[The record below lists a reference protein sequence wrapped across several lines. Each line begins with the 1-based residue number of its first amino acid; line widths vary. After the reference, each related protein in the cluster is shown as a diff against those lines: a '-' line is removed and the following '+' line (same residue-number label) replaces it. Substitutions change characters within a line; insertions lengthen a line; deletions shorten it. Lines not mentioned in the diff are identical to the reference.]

1 MSCNCFSGKPSFP
14 SQISFDERLK
24 GSACHCNARFVV
36 EENHR
41 RFSINCKNV
50 DDVNKYMIDKWFDN
64 SSCHRKCDYF
74 FEYKRVE
81 GKHPK
86 VDTAIFVEL
95 KGVNIDDAVKQIDQT
110 ITIFMQGGY
119 FRTIAINKVIAAIV
133 FSHYPSNNSSFRA
146 AWLKLRKNH
155 KELKVK
161 DILHAKSLTYNPT

>member
-24 GSACHCNARFVV
+24 RSACHCNARFVV

-41 RFSINCKNV
+41 RFCINSKNI
-50 DDVNKYMIDKWFDN
+50 DDVNKYKIDKWFDD

-74 FEYKRVE
+74 FEYKRTE
-81 GKHPK
+81 DEHPK

-110 ITIFMQGGY
+110 ISTFKQGGY
-119 FRTIAINKVIAAIV
+119 FRTSTINKVIAAIV

-146 AWLKLRKNH
+146 AWIKLRKNH

-161 DILHAKSLTYNPT
+161 DCIHAKSWTYDPT

>member
-24 GSACHCNARFVV
+24 MSACHCNSRFVV

-41 RFSINCKNV
+41 RFCINCKNV
-50 DDVNKYMIDKWFDN
+50 DDVNKYMIDKWFDD

-81 GKHPK
+81 GEHPK

-95 KGVNIDDAVKQIDQT
+95 KGVNIDDAVKQINQT
-110 ITIFMQGGY
+110 ISIFKQGGY
-119 FRTIAINKVIAAIV
+119 FRSTTTNKVIAAIV

-146 AWLKLRKNH
+146 AFLKLRKNH

-161 DILHAKSLTYNPT
+161 DCIHAKSLTYNPT